1 MNQGVPSSGRE
12 TCSGNGDGFIE
23 HNHEVLSAW
32 KQLSSA
38 GLIKGYYSGVVATD
52 VEIQPYKVGFN
63 VPKSKS
69 FEAGWN
75 FTGKDIN
82 WFSDPIRNVYTN
94 NGLCFGEMPG
104 NDDTACLTQ
113 PALTNEDAYSVDFK
127 MDNGKP
133 NSGKV
138 IGFAWENCY
147 VDSNPDTD
155 YYFSYKQKACSLI
168 FNSNK

>member
-1 MNQGVPSSGRE
+1 M
-12 TCSGNGDGFIE
+12 
-23 HNHEVLSAW
+23 
-32 KQLSSA
+32 
-38 GLIKGYYSGVVATD
+38 VATD